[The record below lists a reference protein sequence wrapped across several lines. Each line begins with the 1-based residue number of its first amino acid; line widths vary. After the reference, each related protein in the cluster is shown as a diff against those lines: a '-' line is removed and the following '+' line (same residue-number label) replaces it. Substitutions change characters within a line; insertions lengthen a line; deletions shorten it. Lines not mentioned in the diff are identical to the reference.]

1 MFMSLTLICHLIPS
15 DHVLSLTYDFY
26 FVLVLS
32 MYSCKND
39 VCGFTLSLYPD
50 RESSKMLDHGGNRT
64 YYFKNAS
71 QAQCSANGVIM
82 ARSVCECDVSK
93 LKAETDRVRFD
104 SATRIFDFQRLLT
117 LILFYFSPNSGR
129 TSAI

>member
-1 MFMSLTLICHLIPS
+1 
-15 DHVLSLTYDFY
+15 
-26 FVLVLS
+26 

-39 VCGFTLSLYPD
+39 VCGVTLSLYPD
-50 RESSKMLDHGGNRT
+50 RESSKMPDHGGNRT

-82 ARSVCECDVSK
+82 ARSVCVRDVPK

-117 LILFYFSPNSGR
+117 LTFSIFLQTPEGLQQFYLYLTKFLSVDGF
-129 TSAI
+129 ICF